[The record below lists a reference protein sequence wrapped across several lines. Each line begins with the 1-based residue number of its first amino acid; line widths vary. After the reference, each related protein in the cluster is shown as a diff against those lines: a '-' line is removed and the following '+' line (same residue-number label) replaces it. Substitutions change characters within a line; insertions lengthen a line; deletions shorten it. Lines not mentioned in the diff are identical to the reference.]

1 MKSKLH
7 KKAQISPVFKYIFV
21 LVAGAIILIFFIKL
35 ALQTEK
41 GGTEVIKAEVLHMLD
56 ASLQA
61 LSVSTYSSGV
71 IPTPPWPQTVH
82 IKFGTEAN
90 CGKFTIEGQKYFVP
104 VERIVFGPSE
114 MKAKQLQAWTMSWHF
129 PFRITNFFFL
139 MNSKSKYYLIHN
151 GNEDFVRRISSYA
164 PATSFEIE
172 HFPKNFDVKPVD
184 SAPASK
190 PETLDMVKVN
200 YFTTINGVLQGLKGS
215 SIKASASCEDEE
227 EQSYKCFGRVEFYDG
242 SQKTGDSTFIG
253 RELMFGAIL
262 ADTVEEYECQYG
274 KALDEL
280 ERMTDLYITKAE
292 KLKAKKQS
300 CDKYD
305 FMIDRLSNMKA
316 NIETLR
322 NNPSYD
328 NAATLSSNAEAIK
341 EFNDEIAGDA
351 NCEMVF

>member
-7 KKAQISPVFKYIFV
+7 KKAMISPVFQYIFV

-41 GGTEVIKAEVLHMLD
+41 GGTEVIKAEVLQMLGS
-56 ASLQA
+56 SLQA
-61 LSVSTYSSGV
+61 LSVSTYSSGA
-71 IPTPPWPQTVH
+71 IPTPPWPQ
-82 IKFGTEAN
+82 IINLKFGTKAN
-90 CGKFTIEGQKYFVP
+90 CGKFTIEGQKYYVP
-104 VERIVFGPSE
+104 IERIVFGPSE

-129 PFRITNFFFL
+129 PFRTTNLFFL
-139 MNSKSKYYLIHN
+139 MNSRSKYYLVYN

-164 PATSFEIE
+164 PAASFETE
-172 HFPKNFDVKPVD
+172 HFPKGFDVKYAD

-190 PETLDMVKVN
+190 PETLDMAKVN
-200 YFTTINGVLQGLKGS
+200 YFTAISGVAEGLKGS
-215 SIKASASCEDEE
+215 SIKIAPECEE
-227 EQSYKCFGRVEFYDG
+227 EESYKCYGTVEFYDG
-242 SQKTGDSTFIG
+242 NEHKGTSTFIG
-253 RELMFGAIL
+253 RELMFGAIT

-280 ERMTDLYITKAE
+280 KRMTDLYITKAE

-305 FMIDRLSNMKA
+305 FMINRLNNMKA
-316 NIETLR
+316 DIETLR
-322 NNPSYD
+322 NNPGYD
-328 NAATLSSNAEAIK
+328 NAGKLANDAESIK
-341 EFNDEIAGDA
+341 NYNDETAGDS